1 MYLGAI
7 ALSGSGGKLAWRS
20 TAPPR
25 RLRHRQL
32 SSLSFL
38 SRSVPYTRPFEPQL
52 SLFTVAK
59 QLITPDRALSAI
71 KMCITF
77 GTEGIPLS
85 PIPVFLLI
93 RPGKSNLNS
102 LATEFTSPLKEYQN
116 ITARCHNCGNYAGE
130 PPSLSFHLVIPTDS
144 PLQHGA
150 EPAGLG
156 SPSASSRSFP
166 SRRIATRK

>member
-1 MYLGAI
+1 MLARRRRSAVHEFMLQKCI
-7 ALSGSGGKLAWRS
+7 SARLPSGGKLAWRS

-38 SRSVPYTRPFEPQL
+38 SRAFPYIFPICLTYPFLTAAKHLITLIADSQL
-52 SLFTVAK
+52 SRCVSH
-59 QLITPDRALSAI
+59 SAP
-71 KMCITF
+71 KVY
-77 GTEGIPLS
+77 PLS

-116 ITARCHNCGNYAGE
+116 VTARCHNCGNYAGE
-130 PPSLSFHLVIPTDS
+130 PPFP
-144 PLQHGA
+144 
-150 EPAGLG
+150 
-156 SPSASSRSFP
+156 SFP
-166 SRRIATRK
+166 LINLH